1 MNSVVV
7 ARVAAIVIA
16 AIATARCMMTLLGE
30 TWFDVDPAVNPSPA
44 PGLPPHWLMIFDA
57 ALLGVA
63 AIGLAAE
70 SWGRRGG
77 STLLLIL
84 LGLPFVVML
93 YWIFQGGH
101 HVQAGVPWLAGMT
114 AAVTLSHLCRD
125 PQTRTIVLAILFA
138 VCGPLILQG
147 LVQWGWTAPDTIAWF
162 EANREEAM
170 RLIGLTPGSPA
181 AQVYERR
188 LYEGAASGWFS
199 SPNLLATVLAACGV
213 AWLAMLV
220 AAKRRG
226 ASVVV
231 GAIALVATL
240 ACAAVVGATMS
251 TGGMLVLAIGLVL
264 VGVYAR
270 TILIRR
276 VGGLLAVGIPLA
288 AAVAVIVIVL
298 VLPADTTIPG
308 MRSMVIR
315 GQYVQGAAAIVME
328 HPSTGVGPAGFQDA
342 WVGVR
347 PIGAPEEVTS
357 PHAMVFDWIAM
368 LGLAGVAWVGLVGA
382 LLWRAGTNGWS
393 LPDAKPP
400 NGGWVVFGG
409 LFVIGLTVIGLCEEW
424 TVLDP
429 AEQFVRVCGLLAVP
443 LLAWVSL
450 RCLRGPMAGWGVTAA
465 IVVLLTQA
473 QIEMTM
479 FNSATAVFVL
489 ALLGAAAPWRAGV
502 GRAVPAQL
510 AAIVAIMC
518 VVVVSRGVLP
528 WTAQDR
534 AVTAAAQ
541 ILIDAPESADARDLA
556 GHAIAEA
563 WSVQRDPRLLVHAA
577 DQYLSAAATPGRE
590 QGLVLISLSLAS
602 GEGGWAYK
610 QGLLAG
616 GRRKLEALDG
626 LAVVTG
632 NPEHTDA
639 VLVLARELANR
650 DPGSVEAWVTLAR
663 FCQRAGLDAE
673 AAEAWSR
680 AIDVD
685 EANVIDLVQRL
696 PEAVRREATD
706 AIAVPA
712 PR

>member
-1 MNSVVV
+1 MNSVVL

-77 STLLLIL
+77 SPLLLIL

-270 TILIRR
+270 TIFIRR

-409 LFVIGLTVIGLCEEW
+409 LFVIGLTVIGLREEW

-489 ALLGAAAPWRAGV
+489 ALLGAAAPWRASV
-502 GRAVPAQL
+502 GRTVPAQL

-541 ILIDAPESADARDLA
+541 ILIDAPESADARDLT
-556 GHAIAEA
+556 GHALAEA
-563 WSVQRDPRLLVHAA
+563 WTVQRDPRLLVHAA

-639 VLVLARELANR
+639 VLELARELANR

-673 AAEAWSR
+673 AAVAWSR
-680 AIDVD
+680 ALDVD

>member
-1 MNSVVV
+1 MNSVVL

-77 STLLLIL
+77 SPLLLIL

-270 TILIRR
+270 TIFIRR

-409 LFVIGLTVIGLCEEW
+409 LFVIGLTVIGLREEW

-429 AEQFVRVCGLLAVP
+429 AEQFVRVCGLLTMP

-541 ILIDAPESADARDLA
+541 ILIDAPESADARDLT
-556 GHAIAEA
+556 GHALAEA
-563 WSVQRDPRLLVHAA
+563 WTVQRDPRLLVHAA

-639 VLVLARELANR
+639 VLELARELANR

-673 AAEAWSR
+673 AAVAWSR
-680 AIDVD
+680 ALDVD

>member
-1 MNSVVV
+1 MNSVVL

-77 STLLLIL
+77 SPLLLIL

-125 PQTRTIVLAILFA
+125 PQTRTIVLAIVFA

-270 TILIRR
+270 TIFIRR

-409 LFVIGLTVIGLCEEW
+409 LFVIGLTVIGLREEW

-489 ALLGAAAPWRAGV
+489 ALLGAAAPWRASV
-502 GRAVPAQL
+502 GRTVPAQL

-541 ILIDAPESADARDLA
+541 ILIDAPEIADARDLT
-556 GHAIAEA
+556 GHALAEA
-563 WSVQRDPRLLVHAA
+563 WTVQRDPRLLVHAA

-639 VLVLARELANR
+639 VLELARELANR

-673 AAEAWSR
+673 AAVAWSR
-680 AIDVD
+680 ALDVD